1 MAAFTLDYFSLVDV
15 TDRILLDLL
24 PRDSLSFCVVTCAYF
39 PHGHMY
45 QVRNTTLQLNSCVP
59 HLIRMATREVSMC
72 YYTEGKRVM
81 KKIKKN
87 SMEYINKTEVIQSE
101 SCHFKF

>member
-1 MAAFTLDYFSLVDV
+1 MAI
-15 TDRILLDLL
+15 RIKYG
-24 PRDSLSFCVVTCAYF
+24 T
-39 PHGHMY
+39 
-45 QVRNTTLQLNSCVP
+45 QLYNSTVP
-59 HLIRMATREVSMC
+59 YLIRMATREVSTC

-81 KKIKKN
+81 KKKIKKN